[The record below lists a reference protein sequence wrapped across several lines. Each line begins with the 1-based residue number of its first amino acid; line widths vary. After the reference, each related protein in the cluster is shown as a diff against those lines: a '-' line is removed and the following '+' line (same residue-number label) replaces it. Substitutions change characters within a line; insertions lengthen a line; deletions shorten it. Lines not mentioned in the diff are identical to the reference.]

1 MEKRE
6 EAATTG
12 VGGRED
18 GAARPSNGGEAR
30 KKKKRSPS
38 AEVKRLR
45 ETVAELQEERE
56 ELRES
61 LLRKAAEF
69 DNYRRRTDRE
79 YALRVANANA
89 ELISNL
95 LPILDDLERSLGAA
109 STDGV
114 EPAEALVGLR
124 DGVKLILGN
133 LERVLRD
140 QGLEPIVAVGEPF
153 DPEKHDAL
161 MQIESDKHP
170 SGTVVDEHVRGYKMN
185 DRVLRHAQ
193 VLVSK

>member
-1 MEKRE
+1 MEKQE
-6 EAATTG
+6 DAAVAD
-12 VGGRED
+12 VGGHND
-18 GAARPSNGGEAR
+18 GAARASNGGEAR
-30 KKKKRSPS
+30 KKKKRGPS

-45 ETVAELQEERE
+45 ETVAELREERD

-89 ELISNL
+89 QLISNL
-95 LPILDDLERSLGAA
+95 LPILDDLERSLDAA
-109 STDGV
+109 RTDGL
-114 EPAEALVGLR
+114 EPEEALVGLR
-124 DGVKLILGN
+124 DGVQLILGN

-140 QGLEPIVAVGEPF
+140 QGLEPIVAVGEQF

-161 MQIESDKHP
+161 MQVESDKYP